1 MVTVRPKTRVALALT
16 GHGETHARTR
26 VTTRDV
32 STIVDEPLVRG
43 GTNQGPS
50 PTETLMAS
58 LIACTNVITQRIA
71 ARDGVAIGSLRVE
84 ARADLDRRGAALEQE
99 IETPFSNIRLEIHL
113 ATDATPAQLETIKA
127 DLTRFCPIAKVIRG
141 SGVPI
146 AEDWIVSPLA
156 GG

>member
-1 MVTVRPKTRVALALT
+1 MVTVKPKTRIRMALT
-16 GHGETHARTR
+16 GVGETHARTR

-32 STIVDEPLVRG
+32 ATLVDEPLARG
-43 GTNQGPS
+43 GTNTAPS

-71 ARDGVAIGSLRVE
+71 ARDGVRIASLVVD
-84 ARADLDRRGAALEQE
+84 AQALLDRRGAALEEE
-99 IETPFSNIRLEIHL
+99 IETPFSDIRLEIRI
-113 ATDATPAQLETIKA
+113 ATDATPEQLETIKA

-146 AEDWIVSPLA
+146 AETWIVSPLA
-156 GG
+156 AS

>member
-1 MVTVRPKTRVALALT
+1 MVTVRPKTRIELALT
-16 GHGETHARTR
+16 GIGETHARTR

-32 STIVDEPLVRG
+32 ATIVDEPLARG
-43 GTNQGPS
+43 GTNLGPS

-71 ARDGVAIGSLRVE
+71 ARDGVAIGSLEVE
-84 ARADLDRRGAALEQE
+84 AHARLDRRGAALEQE
-99 IETPFSNIRLEIHL
+99 VEKPFSDIRLEIRVS
-113 ATDATPAQLETIKA
+113 TDATPEQLETIKA

-146 AEDWIVSPLA
+146 AEEWVVSPLA